1 MLNNALQAMVT
12 LGILED
18 FICKTTAVF
27 CAQYDSDV
35 ALSATSLIAI
45 ANT

>member
-27 CAQYDSDV
+27 CVRQPSMTV
-35 ALSATSLIAI
+35 TLP
-45 ANT
+45 